1 MYIPSALFAYRT
13 LWNNITKH
21 EPFFLTYGRDAW
33 LPIDLKY
40 PSPIEENEDEEDKI
54 LDRIFSLI
62 HHLPDDIN
70 TVQNQIKRQQQQ
82 MKERHD
88 SKLQRITQ
96 FEIGDKVLVYNMK

>member
-1 MYIPSALFAYRT
+1 
-13 LWNNITKH
+13 
-21 EPFFLTYGRDAW
+21 
-33 LPIDLKY
+33 
-40 PSPIEENEDEEDKI
+40 DKI

-70 TVQNQIKRQQQQ
+70 TVQNRIKRQQQQ

-96 FEIGDKVLVYNMK
+96 FEIGDRVLVYNMKQHVTHGNKFQSQWSTEWFYIHETLGNGAYKLRNQHDQLLRKTFN